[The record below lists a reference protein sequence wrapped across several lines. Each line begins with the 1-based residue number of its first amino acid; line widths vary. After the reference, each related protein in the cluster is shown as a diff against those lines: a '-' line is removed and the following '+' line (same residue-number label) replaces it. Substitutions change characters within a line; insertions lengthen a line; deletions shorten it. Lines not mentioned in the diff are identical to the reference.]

1 MASLFGFS
9 KSGGKGNPAT
19 LPQKR
24 KSDEVV
30 VVGPPAS
37 AFAFSKRTEEAED
50 DGQSKKAKQDHH
62 STPTISTP
70 SFQQQ
75 QSPRFMGRTPY
86 NTPGGGNDTTT
97 NNGGQERERNDVI
110 QQIKSFASRRKT
122 TDHNDIMSN
131 HNTAESTPA
140 TTKKINDGEKSTG
153 KMEGKF
159 RVPSRANPFASSSA
173 QKDDKKNDQ
182 SKMTSPSTTQ
192 KIFEYEQ
199 AKIEASMKQSQLSLW
214 QRLKQLVHVSFWF
227 CVWFTVNNFTKVCI
241 GVLVFMALWPD
252 HYFELDLTPARLLL
266 GIALIHIANT
276 WWAAMPK
283 WFKDYA
289 QGIKD
294 QGPPENQ
301 ASTTEGANNDA
312 EQNLSRSVYSAANA
326 GAASSSS
333 GDGGMTS
340 EQLSSPTTIMA
351 KLQTLFD
358 VTLQQLGEDSS
369 LMPRHKVYVCVLAFL
384 DLLRELYHVKPD
396 WYDIQL
402 RKQGK
407 IPDYF
412 SGTTTPSNSNN
423 GKEFWDD
430 LTLYLEMSDLA
441 YQESLT
447 ELIAQLRPLGYQL
460 IRQDLATEPGRVGH
474 FIAVNY
480 DTMNVVIAIK
490 GTSSVGD
497 VLTDLVGHSVP
508 HELTGDVWKQIRCHE
523 GMYSAT
529 KQMLQETTHLVSE
542 FFIPSGYTIT
552 ICGHSLGA
560 GVSCLLGIF
569 LKDITGISKEKLKV
583 YAFATP
589 ACLSY
594 DAALECQD
602 YVTSVVNNA
611 DCVPRASMMN
621 VKTLFK
627 FFLKIDEKLEETGQ
641 SPKDWKSS
649 AAFWKE
655 VTSVDTDPLFT
666 VDEIVEF
673 QEDMIKRANETELDG
688 EYALFVPG
696 KVIHMWECNDGSVD
710 CREWHGGLNTLREI
724 QVYPSMITDH
734 GTLEYKKN
742 LRALIESKTVAGTS

>member
-1 MASLFGFS
+1 MSSLFGFS
-9 KSGGKGNPAT
+9 KSGGEGTPTT

-30 VVGPPAS
+30 AVGPPAS
-37 AFAFSKRTEEAED
+37 AFAFAKRSEEADD
-50 DGQSKKAKQDHH
+50 DGQPKKAKQDHH
-62 STPTISTP
+62 STPTMSTP

-75 QSPRFMGRTPY
+75 QQQSPRFIGRTPY
-86 NTPGGGNDTTT
+86 NTPAGGNDTATA
-97 NNGGQERERNDVI
+97 NNGGQERVGDVI
-110 QQIKSFASRRKT
+110 QQIKLFASRNKT
-122 TDHNDIMSN
+122 TDHNDIMGN
-131 HNTAESTPA
+131 KN
-140 TTKKINDGEKSTG
+140 NDDEKGTEEVPG
-153 KMEGKF
+153 KSGGRF
-159 RVPSRANPFASSSA
+159 RITSPRANPFTSA
-173 QKDDKKNDQ
+173 RKFDDKGQ
-182 SKMTSPSTTQ
+182 SITSPTTTQ

-214 QRLKQLVHVSFWF
+214 QRFKRLIHVSFWF

-294 QGPPENQ
+294 QGPQPSQNQ
-301 ASTTEGANNDA
+301 ETTAAGGGTSLEA
-312 EQNLSRSVYSAANA
+312 EQNLSRSVYSAANS
-326 GAASSSS
+326 AAS
-333 GDGGMTS
+333 GEGTMTT

-412 SGTTTPSNSNN
+412 SGTTPSNKNN

-480 DTMNVVIAIK
+480 ETMNVVIAIK

-508 HELTGDVWKQIRCHE
+508 HELTGEVWKQIRCHE

-542 FFIPSGYTIT
+542 FFIPSGYTLT

-602 YVTSVVNNA
+602 FVTSVVNNA

-627 FFLKIDEKLEETGQ
+627 FFLKIDQKLEETGQ

-655 VTSVDTDPLFT
+655 VTSVDSEPLFT

-673 QEDMIKRANETELDG
+673 QEDMIRRANETELDG

-742 LRALIESKTVAGTS
+742 LRALIEAKTVAGTS